1 MANIKQHAGQA
12 IIHVGG
18 NTQETATLIPHTSDG
33 KMITKDQQSA
43 SNPTQTPILDFT
55 ADLIYMLGNIS
66 AFMNTKWYLGILFN
80 DTSNLQFQIAEVG
93 EAVLGKH
100 LIGLQ
105 AGNKPDLYA
114 DHGHCLQ
121 TYGPFNYFGEFGTIV
136 QAIGGDSNIPVK
148 NNLIGPSVAT
158 GAWTPEMVWD
168 TGFIPAYTNSLSA
181 LSVKQ

>member
-1 MANIKQHAGQA
+1 M
-12 IIHVGG
+12 
-18 NTQETATLIPHTSDG
+18 
-33 KMITKDQQSA
+33 
-43 SNPTQTPILDFT
+43 
-55 ADLIYMLGNIS
+55 
-66 AFMNTKWYLGILFN
+66 
-80 DTSNLQFQIAEVG
+80 
-93 EAVLGKH
+93 
-100 LIGLQ
+100 Q
-105 AGNKPDLYA
+105 AGNEPDLYA